1 MASGERDLPTAPP
14 ENDTKRSEPVVIQ
27 EWRDYLQ
34 NHHPGVR
41 PIVGTLKVLTDLY
54 SPQLDNAR
62 DVLIHLPDSYGSG
75 ERRYPVIYMHD
86 GQNLFDEF
94 TSFAGAWRVDEAL
107 ASLRDEGRE
116 VIAVGI
122 PNTGARRCDEYS
134 PFVDE
139 RRGGGRGD
147 AYLRFIGETL
157 KPLIDRDFHTLPDR
171 ARTGILGSSMGG
183 LISLYAFFRYPEIF
197 GFAGAMSPSLWFADR
212 AIFPFIEAAA
222 FVPGKLYLDAGTAEG
237 PGGLRDVRDLR
248 ALLIRKGYRRA
259 HDNKLYVEDEGA
271 GHHEAA
277 WGRRLREALRFLVP
291 QADRV
296 P

>member
-1 MASGERDLPTAPP
+1 M
-14 ENDTKRSEPVVIQ
+14 VIQ
-27 EWRDYLQ
+27 EWQDYRQ
-34 NHHPGVR
+34 QPGVR
-41 PIVGTLKVLTDLY
+41 AIVGTLKVLAGVY
-54 SPQLDNAR
+54 SPQLDSAR

-75 ERRYPVIYMHD
+75 GRRYPVIYMHD

-94 TSFAGAWRVDEAL
+94 TSFAGAWRVDEVL
-107 ASLRDEGRE
+107 ASLKDGGRE

-122 PNTGARRCDEYS
+122 PNAGARRCDEYS
-134 PFVDE
+134 PFVDG
-139 RRGGGRGD
+139 RRGGGCGD

-157 KPLIDRDFHTLPDR
+157 KPLIDRDFRTLPDR
-171 ARTGILGSSMGG
+171 AHTGILGSSMGG
-183 LISLYAFFRYPEIF
+183 LISLYAFFRYPEVF

-248 ALLIRKGYRRA
+248 TLLIPKGYHRA

-291 QADRV
+291 RADRA